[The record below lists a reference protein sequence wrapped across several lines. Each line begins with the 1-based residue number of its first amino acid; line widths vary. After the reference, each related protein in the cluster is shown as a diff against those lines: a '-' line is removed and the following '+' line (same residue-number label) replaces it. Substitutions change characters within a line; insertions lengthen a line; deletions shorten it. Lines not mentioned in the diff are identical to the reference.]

1 MKKLYILVLLI
12 AILALF
18 KMGFDVY
25 SLNAQQSVLNE
36 KIDKIEKVNSTLN
49 DQLASIQRQDIKDVS
64 QQTNSNDNQ
73 REQNLVIQ
81 PKDMIKQQLNLVDF
95 ALKQHQFHYAMDKL
109 LELDRQIDAFVLAPA
124 IKNSLHQVIA
134 KDVESIKQYVK
145 NNEAQQQKMN
155 QLLFQLNKELSV
167 EISSPHLTIAQ
178 DEKKYFWEK
187 WFTVEKVNQPVQ
199 HLMQRSIILKEA
211 QLRIFIARSALA
223 QGQYVQFHQEMNDVV
238 SLLNQFP
245 DQTAQ
250 TLIKQIQSIDAMT
263 VLAPPTLSTRTLL
276 G

>member
-1 MKKLYILVLLI
+1 MKKIYIFVLLI
-12 AILALF
+12 AIFALL

-25 SLNAQQSVLNE
+25 SLSAQQSVLNE
-36 KIDKIEKVNSTLN
+36 KIDKIEQVNSSLN

-64 QQTNSNDNQ
+64 QKANLNSDQ
-73 REQNLVIQ
+73 QDQNLIIH
-81 PKDMIKQQLNLVDF
+81 PKDMITQQLNLVDF
-95 ALKQHQFHYAMDKL
+95 ALKQNQFHYAMDKL
-109 LELDRQIDAFVLAPA
+109 LELDRQIDSFILAPA
-124 IKNSLHQVIA
+124 IKKSLHQVIA
-134 KDVESIKQYVK
+134 KDTESIKKYVK
-145 NNEAQQQKMN
+145 NNEVQQQKMN
-155 QLLFQLNKELSV
+155 QLLFQLNKELTR

-187 WFTVEKVNQPVQ
+187 WFTVEKVNKPIE

-211 QLRIFIARSALA
+211 QLRIFIARSALV
-223 QGQYVQFHQEMNDVV
+223 QGQYVQFHQEMNDVA

-245 DQTAQ
+245 DQSVQ

-263 VLAPPTLSTRTLL
+263 VLAKPTLSTRTLL

>member
-167 EISSPHLTIAQ
+167 EITSPHLTIAQ

-211 QLRIFIARSALA
+211 QLRIFIARSALV

>member
-124 IKNSLHQVIA
+124 IKNSLHQVIE
-134 KDVESIKQYVK
+134 KDIESIKQYVK

-167 EISSPHLTIAQ
+167 EITSPHLTIAQ

-199 HLMQRSIILKEA
+199 HLMQRSIILKEV

-250 TLIKQIQSIDAMT
+250 ALIKQIQSIDAMT